1 MRYSAEHKQETRER
15 IVRAAS
21 RQFRGRGVDGIAIA
35 DLMSKLHLTHGG
47 FYRHFGSKE
56 QLLAEAVT
64 KALEEVGARFMD
76 EVKKVPP
83 GSELRMIIERY
94 LSPEHCANPA
104 EGCPIA
110 ALATEIPR
118 YPRAVRAKIE
128 RAVREHFKRIGR
140 FLPGATERERRL
152 NCVLLFS
159 GMSGVLNAARLTTDP
174 EQRDAILQRAKEFY
188 TSAFCG

>member
-1 MRYSAEHKQETRER
+1 
-15 IVRAAS
+15 
-21 RQFRGRGVDGIAIA
+21 
-35 DLMSKLHLTHGG
+35 MSQLHLTHGG
-47 FYRHFGSKE
+47 FYRHFGSKD

-64 KALEEVGARFMD
+64 KAIEEVGARFRD

-118 YPRAVRAKIE
+118 YPRTVRAKIE
-128 RAVREHFKRIGR
+128 RAVREHFKRIAK
-140 FLPGATERERRL
+140 FLPGVTASERRL
-152 NCVLLFS
+152 NCILLFS

-174 EQRDAILQRAKEFY
+174 EQRNAILQRAKDFY
-188 TSAFCG
+188 ISAFCG